1 MQDEQTIR
9 NELAIAIKDLR
20 VRGTRETPPD
30 WSTASGEDAMD
41 DNDIIFNTGYA
52 CALAE
57 ILGKDKLGR
66 TLHTKFVSEWY

>member
-20 VRGTRETPPD
+20 VRGTRDTHP
-30 WSTASGEDAMD
+30 DAMD
-41 DNDIIFNTGYA
+41 DNDIVFNTKHA

-57 ILGKDKLGR
+57 ILGKDKLGQ
-66 TLHTKFVSEWY
+66 TLHNKFVSEWY

>member
-20 VRGTRETPPD
+20 ARGAYGI
-30 WSTASGEDAMD
+30 SSDAMD
-41 DNDIIFNTGYA
+41 DNDIIFNTGHA
-52 CALAE
+52 CALAK
-57 ILGKDKLGR
+57 ILGKDKLGQ

>member
-1 MQDEQTIR
+1 MYKRGIILDNQKIR

-20 VRGTRETPPD
+20 ARGTREINP
-30 WSTASGEDAMD
+30 DAMD
-41 DNDIIFNTGYA
+41 DNDIIFNTGHA

>member
-1 MQDEQTIR
+1 MHDEQTIR
-9 NELAIAIKDLR
+9 DGLAIAIKDLR
-20 VRGTRETPPD
+20 DRE
-30 WSTASGEDAMD
+30 GMY

-57 ILGKDKLGR
+57 ILGKDKLGQ

>member
-1 MQDEQTIR
+1 MQDKQTIR

-20 VRGTRETPPD
+20 ARGTREINP
-30 WSTASGEDAMD
+30 DAMD

>member
-9 NELAIAIKDLR
+9 NELAIAIKELR
-20 VRGTRETPPD
+20 VRGTRDTHP
-30 WSTASGEDAMD
+30 DAMD
-41 DNDIIFNTGYA
+41 DNDIVFNTGHA